1 LTPIAL
7 TDRGFRIKG
16 HVAEWLRSGLQNRL
30 RRFNSGR
37 GLHSKGFPSDPVR
50 DTLVLGSE
58 SMRAYRLPQA
68 TGIDALTK
76 ADLPQPKP
84 AHRQVLVKVLACSL
98 NFRDLAIVLGRYR
111 MPTKANVVPL
121 SDGAGEVVEVGAGV
135 TRVKVGDRVAGNF
148 FQRWPGGHAGAET
161 QASALGGSLDGMLCE
176 YAVLEEEGVVKLPAH
191 LSYQEGACLPC
202 AGVTA
207 WNALV
212 EHGRV
217 IAGQT
222 VLVQGTGGVSIFAL
236 QFSKLFGADVIA
248 TSSSDAKL
256 ERAKKLGA
264 SHGVNYKTTPDWDK
278 AAVELTGGVGV
289 DQVVEVGGAGTIAK
303 SLGALRMGGKIS
315 MIGVLSGAA
324 DLNPMLIM
332 GKRANVQGISVGSTQ
347 MFEAM
352 NRAIAVG
359 KMKPVIDKVF
369 GFDEAPAAFHHL
381 QSAQHFGK
389 VVIDLS

>member
-1 LTPIAL
+1 
-7 TDRGFRIKG
+7 
-16 HVAEWLRSGLQNRL
+16 
-30 RRFNSGR
+30 
-37 GLHSKGFPSDPVR
+37 
-50 DTLVLGSE
+50 
-58 SMRAYRLPQA
+58 MRAYHLPQA
-68 TGIDALTK
+68 TGIEALSRIE
-76 ADLPQPKP
+76 LPQPKP
-84 AHRQVLVKVLACSL
+84 SYRQVLVKVVACSL

-111 MPTKANVVPL
+111 MPVKPNLVPL

-148 FQRWPGGHAGAET
+148 FQRWPGGHASADT
-161 QASALGGSLDGMLCE
+161 QASALGGSIDGMLAE
-176 YAVLEEEGVVKLPAH
+176 FVVLEEDGVVKLPAH

-212 EHGRV
+212 EHGHI
-217 IAGQT
+217 IAGHT

-256 ERAKKLGA
+256 ERAKKMGA
-264 SHGVNYKTTPDWDK
+264 AHGINYKTTPDWDK
-278 AAVELTGGVGV
+278 AALEFTGGVGV

-303 SLGALRMGGKIS
+303 SLGAIRSGGKIS

-324 DLNPMLIM
+324 DLNPMLIL
-332 GKRANVQGISVGSTQ
+332 GKRANIQGISVGSTQ

-352 NRAIAVG
+352 NRAITVG
-359 KMKPVIDKVF
+359 KMNPVIDRVF
-369 GFDEAPAAFHHL
+369 GFDDAPAAFRHL

-389 VVIDLS
+389 VVIALA